1 MQLSKSTI
9 SNLAPVIQYFE
20 IKTDMNLIPQSHR
33 TLALFTGRRG
43 LSLLPN
49 CHLHLAKSIMADP
62 SRVKSPPV
70 SKLVNMQVL
79 NSSADEFRKLQP
91 AASGHLYDK
100 VVVGAATLRYA
111 TDSPSS
117 KMPSIL
123 LLKRAPHEPYF
134 PNIFELPSGKV
145 DPNDP
150 TLKYA
155 LAREVQE
162 ETGLDVTEIL
172 AELKPMTY
180 VTEKNVVD
188 DTGREVFV
196 SKSAIQL
203 NYVVSVS
210 GGEVKLNTDE
220 HSESYWATRED
231 LGELDITSEM
241 RAVIQEAFKWAASQ

>member
-1 MQLSKSTI
+1 MHIVQCF
-9 SNLAPVIQYFE
+9 AA
-20 IKTDMNLIPQSHR
+20 KTDIKLVPQNHR
-33 TLALFTGRRG
+33 TLALFTVRRG
-43 LSLLPN
+43 LSLLPD
-49 CHLHLAKSIMADP
+49 CRLHLAKRIMADL
-62 SRVKSPPV
+62 SRVNSLPV
-70 SKLVNMQVL
+70 SKFVNMQVL

-162 ETGLDVTEIL
+162 ETGLDITEIL

-188 DTGREVFV
+188 DTGREIFV

-210 GGEVKLNTDE
+210 GGEVKLNADE

-231 LGELDITSEM
+231 LRELDITSEM
-241 RAVIQEAFKWAASQ
+241 RTVIQEAFEWAASQ